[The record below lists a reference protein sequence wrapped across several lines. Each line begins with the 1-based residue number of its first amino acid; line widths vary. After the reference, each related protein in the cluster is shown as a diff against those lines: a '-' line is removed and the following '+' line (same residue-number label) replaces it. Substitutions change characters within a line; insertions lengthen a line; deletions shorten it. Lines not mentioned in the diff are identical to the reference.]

1 MSNPSKP
8 LVSVIVPF
16 LEVNEALRDCLKALS
31 EQDFPREQ
39 FEVLLIH
46 NGAKAEGNFAE
57 ASLNEKLPLKML
69 HEPQS
74 GVAYARNLGLE
85 NANGDIIAF
94 TDADCYPGR
103 NWLSEGVRQLQETDE
118 SAMLAGK
125 ITITTRNAAQPK
137 IAEMFELLFAF
148 DQEKYIE
155 QFNFGVTANLFSHRE
170 VFHAVGNFNTEMLS
184 GTDMEW
190 GRRVFAAGF
199 KQVYSPEVCVAHPA
213 RYRLN
218 ELLKKQRRVVGGV
231 HQMQLRKG
239 YPFTLFLIHLLLDWP
254 GLKDLFNIFQDRRIS
269 GIAWRF
275 KILGVLLLIK
285 VVRLTERIR
294 LWFGG
299 TAQWWDNKVVQND

>member
-1 MSNPSKP
+1 MNNLSKP
-8 LVSVIVPF
+8 LVSIIVPF
-16 LEVNEALRDCLKALS
+16 LEADDALYSCLKALS
-31 EQDFPREQ
+31 EQDYPREQ

-46 NGAKAEGNFAE
+46 NDAETGSNFPE
-57 ASLNEKLPLKML
+57 PSLNAKLPLKIL

-74 GVAYARNLGLE
+74 GVAFARNLGLE
-85 NANGDIIAF
+85 NANGEIIAF
-94 TDADCYPGR
+94 TDADCYPQQ
-103 NWLSEGVRQLQETDE
+103 NWLSEGVRQLQNSGE

-125 ITITTRNAAQPK
+125 ITITTRKAAQPK

-155 QFNFGVTANLFSHRE
+155 QFNFGVTANLFSNRE
-170 VFHAVGNFNTEMLS
+170 VFRVVGNFNTEMLS

-199 KQVYSPEVCVAHPA
+199 KQVYSPQVCVAHPA
-213 RYRLN
+213 RYRLK

-231 HQMQLRKG
+231 HQMQLSKG

-254 GLKDLFNIFQDRRIS
+254 GLKDLLNVFQDRRIK

-285 VVRLTERIR
+285 MIRLTERIR

-299 TAQWWDNKVVQND
+299 TAKWWDNTVVQND